1 MNRIDE
7 QFVKEEV
14 SCDRIKNCG
23 LSDVYNNIN
32 VWPSMNS
39 LGLNDVALE
48 ERRRGIGGSDAN
60 ILLSGDP
67 MRILHLWREKRRE
80 APTENLRSVLPV
92 MMGLW
97 TETFNRHWYEMQTHL
112 AVTDVGLVAISST
125 ESWRRATL
133 DGYVE
138 DKSAIWE
145 AKHVSAFSKPEDI
158 LTRYMP
164 QLQHNIAVM
173 GADSAILS
181 VLYGNHKWECY
192 EVAADWMYQ
201 EELLE
206 AERAFWACVLD
217 GREPCAAPPPPAPK
231 PIGVREVCFA
241 SSNAWAVAAA
251 DWLAH
256 GDAAKKHTQA
266 VKTLKDL
273 IEDDVARAYGHGIEA
288 KRSKAGA
295 ISIREWGQ

>member
-1 MNRIDE
+1 MNRILETLIDIAAPIEKIRKYDTE
-7 QFVKEEV
+7 Q
-14 SCDRIKNCG
+14 SCNNIQIWPPISSLV
-23 LSDVYNNIN
+23 LSDI
-32 VWPSMNS
+32 
-39 LGLNDVALE
+39 ALI
-48 ERRRGIGGSDAN
+48 ERQRGVGGSDAN

-67 MRILHLWREKRRE
+67 TRILRLWREKRQE
-80 APTENLRSVLPV
+80 VPAEDLRSVLPV

-97 TETFNRHWYEMQTHL
+97 TETFNRYWYEMQTHL
-112 AVTDVGLVAISST
+112 SVADMGLVAISQT
-125 ESWRRATL
+125 DSWRRATL
-133 DGYVE
+133 DGYVAE
-138 DKSAIWE
+138 KSAIWE

-158 LTRYMP
+158 LARYMP

-173 GADSAILS
+173 GADSGILS

-206 AERAFWACVLD
+206 AERAFWECVLN

-273 IEDDVARAYGHGIEA
+273 IEDDVSRAYGHGIEA